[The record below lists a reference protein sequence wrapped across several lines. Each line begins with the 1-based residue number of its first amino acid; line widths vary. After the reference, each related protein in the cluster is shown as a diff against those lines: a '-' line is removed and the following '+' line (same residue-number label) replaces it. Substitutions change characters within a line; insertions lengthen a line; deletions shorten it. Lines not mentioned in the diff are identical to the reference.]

1 MTYYII
7 CLSVFVL
14 AYTLNLTYISVFYH
28 RWSTHGA
35 VELHPLLRRFVVATG
50 SWVTGID
57 LKGWTCM
64 HRMHH
69 LYSDTEMDPHSPRR
83 FGIFGLM
90 LGQLRSYQAILRGLL
105 KNDPKYAEIV
115 KDLGFPVHWLNQKKL
130 WILPYAL
137 HFAIWMILGFG
148 FGYWLP
154 GYAYFAGMMSH
165 PIQGW
170 MVNAFGHSSGYR
182 NYNVGDDSRNNTIVA
197 WLVFGE
203 GYQNNHHRF
212 PKSAKFSMR
221 WFEVDLG
228 YQLVLLLSG
237 LGALK
242 IMNIASDAE
251 SKQQVSSM
259 QSAPIW

>member
-1 MTYYII
+1 MHY
-7 CLSVFVL
+7 
-14 AYTLNLTYISVFYH
+14 YTLCIIVFITAYFINLTYISLFYH
-28 RWSTHGA
+28 RWATHGA
-35 VELHPLLRRFVVATG
+35 IELHPLLRRFVIATG

-69 LYSDTEMDPHSPRR
+69 LYSDTGKDPHSPRR

-90 LGQLRSYQAILRGLL
+90 LGQLNSYNTILRGLIR
-105 KNDPKYAEIV
+105 NNAAYTDV
-115 KDLGFPVHWLNQKKL
+115 VRDLNFPVHWLNRKKL

-137 HFAIWMILGFG
+137 HFMVWMILGVG
-148 FGYWLP
+148 FDAWLL
-154 GYAYFAGMMSH
+154 GYAYFIGMMSH

-182 NYNVGDDSRNNTIVA
+182 NFEVDDDSRNNTLVA

-221 WFEVDLG
+221 WFEIDLG
-228 YQLVLLLSG
+228 YQLCMILSG
-237 LGALK
+237 MGLVKVLHV
-242 IMNIASDAE
+242 ASEVDSEHHA
-251 SKQQVSSM
+251 QL
-259 QSAPIW
+259 A